1 MNSILSHNSQSVASQ
16 PSVAPQQGGM
26 VAPAM
31 IQQFQQFK
39 NSFKGNPKQMVMN
52 MLQSGQ
58 ISNPQL
64 QQAMQMAKQLKG
76 ILK

>member
-1 MNSILSHNSQSVASQ
+1 MNSILSRTSQ
-16 PSVAPQQGGM
+16 PSAAPQSNGM
-26 VAPAM
+26 VTSAM

-39 NSFKGNPKQMVMN
+39 NSFKGNPKQVVMN

-76 ILK
+76 VLK

>member
-1 MNSILSHNSQSVASQ
+1 MNSLLGATPTRNASLV
-16 PSVAPQQGGM
+16 SAET
-26 VAPAM
+26 

-39 NSFKGNPKQMVMN
+39 NSFKGNPKQAVMQ
-52 MLQSGQ
+52 MLQNGQ

-64 QQAMQMAKQLKG
+64 QQAMQMAKQLQG

>member
-1 MNSILSHNSQSVASQ
+1 MNSILSRTSQ
-16 PSVAPQQGGM
+16 PSAAPQSRGM

-31 IQQFQQFK
+31 LQQFQQFK
-39 NSFKGNPKQMVMN
+39 NSFKGNPKQVVMN

-64 QQAMQMAKQLKG
+64 QQVMQMAKQLKG

>member
-1 MNSILSHNSQSVASQ
+1 MNSILSRNSQSVAPQ
-16 PSVAPQQGGM
+16 PTTVTESM
-26 VAPAM
+26 L
-31 IQQFQQFK
+31 QQFQQFK
-39 NSFKGNPKQMVMN
+39 NSFKGNPKQVVMN

-64 QQAMQMAKQLKG
+64 QQVMQMAKQLKG